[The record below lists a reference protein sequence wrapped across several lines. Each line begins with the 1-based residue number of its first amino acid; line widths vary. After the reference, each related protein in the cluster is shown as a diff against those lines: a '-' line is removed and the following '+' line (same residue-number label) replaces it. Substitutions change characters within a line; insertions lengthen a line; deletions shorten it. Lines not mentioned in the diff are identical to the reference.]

1 MVEVLHDDTE
11 ALVLLA
17 DQVGHGNFD
26 LVELYIGRPAGPDA
40 LAVHPLGRDPWHG
53 ILLEQQ
59 HGHPSHALSTRPHG
73 ASKVVGEDPIGD
85 PLLVAVNDVEIP
97 LSDGGGLDGC
107 DVAARG
113 WLRDVQ
119 RDDLPPHEAVRRHAL
134 FHLLRA
140 EVQDRRQTNLEPLDE
155 APQDASA
162 AAPGKLVHED
172 ELMEVVQVLWS
183 LLGNKIE
190 GTRMGTHHHR
200 QQTSLGTLHVRIPR
214 HCLVHLPLAHEGHDV
229 LFHKAPTPGAPR
241 LVRLLVV
248 GAVVGC
254 VVPVRVPIRIP
265 STEARHLMG
274 TGTEWGRERNGRVI
288 P

>member
-11 ALVLLA
+11 ALVLLS
-17 DQVGHGNFD
+17 DQIGHGNFD
-26 LVELYIGRPAGPDA
+26 LIELYISRAAGPDA
-40 LAVHPLGRDPWHG
+40 LAVHPLGHDPWHR
-53 ILLEQQ
+53 IPLEQQ
-59 HGHPSHALSTRPHG
+59 HRHPSHPLSTRPHS
-73 ASKVVGEDPIGD
+73 ASEVVREDPIGD
-85 PLLVAVNDVEIP
+85 PLLVAVHDVEIP

-107 DVAARG
+107 HVAASG
-113 WLRDVQ
+113 WLCDVQ

-134 FHLLRA
+134 LHLLRA
-140 EVQDRRQTNLEPLDE
+140 EVQHGRQANLEPLDE

-183 LLGNKIE
+183 LLGHKIE
-190 GTRMGTHHHR
+190 GTRMGPHHHW
-200 QQTSLGTLHVRIPR
+200 QQTSLCTLHVRLPG

-229 LFHKAPTPGAPR
+229 LFHEAPTPGAPR

-248 GAVVGC
+248 GAVVGS

-265 STEARHLMG
+265 STEAGHRTVGHCHGAG
-274 TGTEWGRERNGRVI
+274 TERNGHA
-288 P
+288 